1 MKLLIIIIIAFL
13 VLVYV
18 STYIKI
24 KKRKQQGMIDTI
36 SEFNRK
42 YIKKNLPKQ
51 TATKIDS
58 YTQYFTKYNSS
69 IDYIERDK
77 WNEVNI
83 K

>member
-24 KKRKQQGMIDTI
+24 KKRKQQGMIDTV

>member
-24 KKRKQQGMIDTI
+24 KKRKQQGMIDTV

-51 TATKIDS
+51 TATKIDP
-58 YTQYFTKYNSS
+58 YTRYFTKYNSS

-77 WNEVNI
+77 WNEINI

>member
-24 KKRKQQGMIDTI
+24 KKRKQQGMIDTV
-36 SEFNRK
+36 SEYNRK